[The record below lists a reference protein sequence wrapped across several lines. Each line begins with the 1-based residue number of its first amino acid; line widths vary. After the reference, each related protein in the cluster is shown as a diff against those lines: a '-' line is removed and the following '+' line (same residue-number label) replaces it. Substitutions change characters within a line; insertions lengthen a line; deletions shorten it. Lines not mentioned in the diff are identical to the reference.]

1 MSPVPQIDFAFWAP
15 RAKHDPWPLPC
26 VHVTFGLTPRAC
38 WFLVGNGFRFRVKG
52 IEVSMFFSNGTPSI
66 PITNQQDKGDCE
78 HNPYSTK
85 VEDPFSLHMPET
97 SEGTAAA
104 EVHP

>member
-1 MSPVPQIDFAFWAP
+1 
-15 RAKHDPWPLPC
+15 
-26 VHVTFGLTPRAC
+26 
-38 WFLVGNGFRFRVKG
+38 
-52 IEVSMFFSNGTPSI
+52 MFFSNGTPSF

-104 EVHP
+104 EVHVIPLRFQCVEVHQVP